1 MSFKIPSELEQ
12 FGMEQIKDIDEIEE
26 NDILIIPSKSDE
38 PRLRVTSSTLSRWGL
53 KFNGRF
59 GSSREKDR
67 YDAVIRAFG
76 DETWPRNDSSDKSME
91 KAHAFLFRDLFKD
104 ENVLYVSGP
113 QEPRIEF
120 ADANSIR
127 TKAIVKKPKLPYM
140 TSVLVPFAPL
150 WPMKRSDLR
159 SYPHALARE
168 GDRKAYE
175 MLMKAFGEENLMS
188 SKTYSAR
195 SGAKIPNLTAIVDAT
210 ALLMDG
216 EEAISK
222 CLSPKQLP
230 YSEHLYSCYT
240 TFPMPEGA
248 AKGLFLAP
256 DNFCEKENHANL
268 YAPCDAEMASILS
281 LHANRQFISK
291 ILSKG
296 ALVFRSAKLVETCS
310 QIQASEVAKEMSSRE
325 AIVLEKLENLVNG
338 LKHELP
344 KAWKLQNRLSTV
356 GKELS
361 MDKKLVDAIRKITT
375 D

>member
-1 MSFKIPSELEQ
+1 MSFKILAELEP
-12 FGMEQIKDIDEIEE
+12 FGLEQIKDIDEIEE
-26 NDILIIPSKSDE
+26 NDILVIPSKSDE
-38 PRLRVTSSTLSRWGL
+38 PRLRVSTSTLSRWGL

-67 YDAVIRAFG
+67 YHAVIRAFG
-76 DETWPRNDSSDKSME
+76 DETWPRYDSRDKSME
-91 KAHAFLFRDLFKD
+91 NAHAFLFRDLFKD

-113 QEPRIEF
+113 QETRIEF

-140 TSVLVPFAPL
+140 TAILTPFAPL
-150 WPMKRSDLR
+150 WPMKRPEGKA
-159 SYPHALARE
+159 YPHTLARK

-175 MLMKAFGEENLMS
+175 MLMKAFGETNLMS
-188 SKTYSAR
+188 SRTYSAR
-195 SGAKIPNLTAIVDAT
+195 SGAEIPNLTAIVDAT

-216 EEAISK
+216 NEMISK
-222 CLSPKQLP
+222 CLSSKRLP
-230 YSEHLYSCYT
+230 YSPHFDDCDIS
-240 TFPMPEGA
+240 FPMPSGA
-248 AKGLFLAP
+248 AKGLFLAT
-256 DNFCEKENHANL
+256 DSYCEKESHANL
-268 YAPCDAEMASILS
+268 YVPCDAEMTSILS

-325 AIVLEKLENLVNG
+325 AIVLEKLENLVNA
-338 LKHELP
+338 LKSELP
-344 KAWKLQNRLSTV
+344 NAWKLQKRLSTV

-361 MDKKLVDAIRKITT
+361 LDEKLVDAIRKLTT